1 MREVFAL
8 LELVAQSDLPVLIEG
23 ETGTGKELCAE
34 ALFAA
39 GRRANEPWI
48 VCDLAGM
55 SRSLIESE
63 LFGHVRG
70 AFTGA
75 DRDREGTFVQAHG
88 ATLFI
93 DEIGELELDMQP
105 RLLRA
110 LEQRKVKPVGA
121 TQYRDIDV
129 RVIVATN
136 RDLRQEVQ
144 AGRFRS
150 DLYHRLAVMRV
161 VLPPLRE
168 RKDDIP
174 YLVEHFLDGKEVH
187 VPPETMALLYD
198 YDWPGNVRE
207 LKNVI
212 ERGVS
217 LMGQRVTLEPALLGL
232 ELPAR
237 DLDGAPLNFAE
248 ADWFAFGT
256 AGFREAKE
264 RLIASWER
272 EYLAQLLRRTGGNV
286 SRAARDGGLDRV
298 YLHRLIKKYNLAED

>member
-34 ALFAA
+34 ALFAG
-39 GRRANEPWI
+39 GRRANQPWI

-121 TQYRDIDV
+121 AQYRDIDV

-136 RDLRQEVQ
+136 RDLRHEVQ
-144 AGRFRS
+144 NGRFRS

-168 RKDDIP
+168 RKEDIP
-174 YLVEHFLDGKEVH
+174 YLVEHFLAGKEVE
-187 VPPETMALLYD
+187 VPDETMALLTE

-212 ERGVS
+212 ERGLS
-217 LMGQRVTLEPALLGL
+217 LMGQGHVLEAALLGL
-232 ELPAR
+232 ELPHDRVGHGLSFSDAR
-237 DLDGAPLNFAE
+237 WFGFGA
-248 ADWFAFGT
+248 G
-256 AGFREAKE
+256 GFREAKE

-298 YLHRLIKKYNLAED
+298 YLHRLIKKYNLADD